1 MIDKPAIW
9 TTSEPRKPSAAP
21 EPYWIWNEVPRFL
34 NVDDAGASREQTAIG
49 ERLRTVG
56 IPLGLKVGM
65 PCEVAV
71 RLLELASQRSLH
83 KNKSAK
89 GAG

>member
-1 MIDKPAIW
+1 M
-9 TTSEPRKPSAAP
+9 
-21 EPYWIWNEVPRFL
+21 
-34 NVDDAGASREQTAIG
+34 DDAGARREQTVIE

-71 RLLELASQRSLH
+71 RLLELANQRSLH
-83 KNKSAK
+83 KDRSVK
-89 GAG
+89 GTG

>member
-1 MIDKPAIW
+1 M
-9 TTSEPRKPSAAP
+9 
-21 EPYWIWNEVPRFL
+21 
-34 NVDDAGASREQTAIG
+34 DDAGARREQTVIE